1 LVNPPEGS
9 TSPTTIAFDETGIAW
24 PSDKKRLAPTSMQLN
39 QIVPPP
45 NWQKRFGAE
54 YTAEKQFNPAEDEH
68 FQVWMRTSW
77 YPTFRKLYSAYRTG
91 EISPGTYTVDV
102 VLSK

>member
-1 LVNPPEGS
+1 
-9 TSPTTIAFDETGIAW
+9 
-24 PSDKKRLAPTSMQLN
+24 MQLD